1 MQTFTASRAK
11 THLGEFLGLAQREPV
26 RAMRRDRVV
35 DVLVSAQD
43 FEAMRVFMPTACNT
57 P

>member
-1 MQTFTASRAK
+1 MQTFTANRAK

-35 DVLVSAQD
+35 DVLVRAQD

>member
-11 THLGEFLGLAQREPV
+11 TDLGEFLGLAQREPV
-26 RAMRRDRVV
+26 RPMRRDRVV
-35 DVLVSAQD
+35 GVLVSAQD

>member
-11 THLGEFLGLAQREPV
+11 TDLREFLGLAQREPV

-35 DVLVSAQD
+35 GVLVSAQD
-43 FEAMRVFMPTACNT
+43 FEEMRVFMPTACNT